1 MTAAGRVSPNSS
13 TSLTA
18 MMLETISVE
27 AEAATT
33 SGYQR
38 GSALAVPL
46 AMLRLDRDGDPPAH
60 LERPLHTAPAR
71 FQRRHQVIQDL
82 VGHVFVGHAFI
93 PVGPQVELEG
103 LRLEDPGTRD
113 VLHGDG
119 GEIRL
124 AGGGAHTGELVT
136 LQPNHILAIRM
147 VIGKGLQL
155 LAGPGRLSQ
164 QRQTLQIRCLGQFS
178 IPYDRSPRPAP

>member
-1 MTAAGRVSPNSS
+1 MTAAGRVSPNSP

-38 GSALAVPL
+38 GSALAVPF
-46 AMLRLDRDGDPPAH
+46 AMLCLDSNGNAPAH

-71 FQRRHQVIQDL
+71 FQRRHQIIQDL
-82 VGHVFVGHAFI
+82 VGHVFVEHAFI
-93 PVGPQVELEG
+93 SVGPQVELEG
-103 LRLEDPGTRD
+103 LRLEDLGAGY

-124 AGGGAHTGELVT
+124 ACGGAHTGELVT
-136 LQPNHILAIRM
+136 FQPNHILAIRM

-155 LAGPGRLSQ
+155 LSGLCRPCG
-164 QRQTLQIRCLGQFS
+164 QT
-178 IPYDRSPRPAP
+178 PPRA